1 MVKESPDIHF
11 HQENVGNKKV
21 FIKTEV

>member
-1 MVKESPDIHF
+1 M
-11 HQENVGNKKV
+11 GNKKV